1 MSKVMCTVLSK
12 ILEQYTGLI
21 FLYIDYINC
30 DSIICVRLKKERKN
44 EMSNLEYY

>member
-1 MSKVMCTVLSK
+1 MP
-12 ILEQYTGLI
+12 ILIDTYWQSIRNLI

>member
-21 FLYIDYINC
+21 FYLTAY
-30 DSIICVRLKKERKN
+30 
-44 EMSNLEYY
+44 LEKIKLRIEK

>member
-1 MSKVMCTVLSK
+1 MR
-12 ILEQYTGLI
+12 ILLDMIMGLI
-21 FLYIDYINC
+21 FFYIDYINC